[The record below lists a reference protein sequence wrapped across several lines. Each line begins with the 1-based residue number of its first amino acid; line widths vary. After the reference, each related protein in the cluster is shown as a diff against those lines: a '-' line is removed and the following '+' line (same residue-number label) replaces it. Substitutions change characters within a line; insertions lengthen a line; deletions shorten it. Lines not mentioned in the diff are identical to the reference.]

1 MLLKTQSRAGRKV
14 FSFLMIDNGD
24 KLDNLDNLAGS
35 PPFLI
40 QFLRAQIVESKA
52 NADVGIKMSNLLPAA
67 AAAAPEFSARSFLE
81 RPGDIKHYC

>member
-14 FSFLMIDNGD
+14 FSFLTIDNGD
-24 KLDNLDNLAGS
+24 KLDNLAGS